1 MCLNLTLKNTQK
13 YRDKDGRYG
22 GVIVTEAKL
31 PVRPFPPSKKN
42 VNEYVKHYL
51 NGWRFITPAD
61 DGRVLLTR
69 SRMKALNIST
79 KNIDEELIAGF
90 ASNSKKKDSFVPLFD
105 VTKENIADSLLLEEE
120 RIKIFN
126 YDDLRNGYYKLD
138 DQTKKYFQFI
148 SKTRE
153 TRVLKHWDKKTLRFL
168 DSYMTDDDISP
179 VNKRMIQIADLYI
192 NDKII
197 SIDTIFENLDKN
209 DREKISLLLPILC

>member
-1 MCLNLTLKNTQK
+1 MCLNLTLKNTQE
-13 YRDKDGRYG
+13 YRNRDGRYG
-22 GVIVTEAKL
+22 QLLVSSARL

-42 VNEYVKHYL
+42 VNEYVTHHL

-79 KNIDEELIAGF
+79 KNIDDLLIAGF
-90 ASNSKKKDSFVPLFD
+90 ALSSKKRYSFVPLFD
-105 VTKENIADSLLLEEE
+105 VTKENIEDSLLLEEE
-120 RIKIFN
+120 RIKIFP
-126 YDDLRNGYYKLD
+126 YDELRNGEYKLD
-138 DQTKKYFQFI
+138 DQTKKYFNFI

-153 TRVLKHWDKKTLRFL
+153 SRVLKHWDKKSLRFR

-192 NDKII
+192 NDKTI

-209 DREKISLLLPILC
+209 DREKISLLLPILY